1 MLKSQ
6 KNLFGPYK
14 LLKTIGQGEFG
25 KVKHGLHLKTQSQVA
40 IKFIKKMAV
49 DSENRREKLQ
59 REITILQSIQHR
71 YVIELYEVI
80 ETEGYIGLV
89 MEYAPG
95 GELFE
100 YILAREYLSEK
111 ESSRI
116 FAQII
121 DGI

>member
-1 MLKSQ
+1 
-6 KNLFGPYK
+6 
-14 LLKTIGQGEFG
+14 
-25 KVKHGLHLKTQSQVA
+25 
-40 IKFIKKMAV
+40 MAV
-49 DSENRREKLQ
+49 DSVERKLKLQ
-59 REITILQSIQHR
+59 REITILQAIQHR
-71 YVIELYEVI
+71 YVIELFEVI

-100 YILAREYLSEK
+100 YILAREYLSEN

-121 DGI
+121 DGDIYDNL

>member
-1 MLKSQ
+1 
-6 KNLFGPYK
+6 
-14 LLKTIGQGEFG
+14 
-25 KVKHGLHLKTQSQVA
+25 
-40 IKFIKKMAV
+40 MAV
-49 DSENRREKLQ
+49 DSVERRLKLQ
-59 REITILQSIQHR
+59 REITILQSIEHR
-71 YVIELYEVI
+71 YVIELFEVI

-121 DGI
+121 DGIGYVTDSRMFYAFLEYCSSRLEIGKYFDG